1 MKPKSTNQQTNL
13 PRWLAERA
21 ARQSVL
27 MQLDIPLVAEGE
39 QQIAQNVLFRA
50 GYLVALEDVAVA
62 LGWHELADNIRH
74 LAVERKKQW
83 DEAVVRCNQL
93 SQSH

>member
-1 MKPKSTNQQTNL
+1 MKPKSTNQQINL

-39 QQIAQNVLFRA
+39 QQIAQNVLSRA

-74 LAVERKKQW
+74 LAEERKQQW